1 MHFFEEERRVSSKI
15 TGLSVAPVRRG
26 ELDELVRLIRELADF
41 EKLLDQAVVTR
52 ELLEV
57 ALFAERPAAEAVLAD
72 VDGEVVGF
80 ALYMHNFSTFVGRP
94 GLYLE
99 DLYVRPQHRGQGY
112 GDALLRHLARLA
124 VERGCG
130 RMEWAVLNWN
140 QRAIEFY
147 RKMGARPMNEWTV
160 FRLDGENLKAVSSA

>member
-1 MHFFEEERRVSSKI
+1 
-15 TGLSVAPVRRG
+15 
-26 ELDELVRLIRELADF
+26 VRLIRELADF

-57 ALFAERPAAEAVLAD
+57 ALFAERPAAEAVLAH
-72 VDGEVVGF
+72 VDSKVVGF

-99 DLYVRPQHRGQGY
+99 DLFVRPQHRGQGY

-160 FRLDGENLKAVSSA
+160 FRLDGENLKAVGGA